1 MANFTEEK
9 EREYQ
14 NSIVEM
20 MRDVNSLAY
29 TYLGCFQYAK
39 GEKSKSDGTRNSNII
54 EDEMREHLT
63 DFGYTQLQ
71 IEAAL
76 HKLREKASLP
86 SEKFADLLECN
97 ASFYNLLISG
107 TKAKPSSDR
116 PEEDVMFFDF
126 AHPEKNR
133 FAFAEEVSYIDPM
146 TGSHSRPDIV
156 VYVNGIALCVIEL
169 KRSLVTIDEGI
180 RQCLSNERD
189 LIPSFFTTVQFTIA
203 ANPKKNSGKSENT
216 GFKYATVGTPQKFWC
231 NWKDDGQ
238 KVGTQLTDAESFRRF
253 FDKES
258 FLFLVRY
265 GVVSDAGVKK
275 VMRPHQFHALRASIV
290 HKRPDMIAIFAAV
303 VCHPPNDLGAP
314 NFFGDHLGYA
324 LFGHRHRLCK
334 VLK

>member
-1 MANFTEEK
+1 MANYTEER

-14 NSIVEM
+14 NAIVSLMRKPDGLAYSYMGNLKYEKGEGVNQNGAKNGPIVESEL
-20 MRDVNSLAY
+20 RAFLESA
-29 TYLGCFQYAK
+29 
-39 GEKSKSDGTRNSNII
+39 
-54 EDEMREHLT
+54 
-63 DFGYTQLQ
+63 GYTEPQIDFAVLRLQ
-71 IEAAL
+71 HEAHLSCA
-76 HKLREKASLP
+76 R
-86 SEKFADLLECN
+86 FADLLECN
-97 ASFYNLLISG
+97 SSVYDLLMSG
-107 TKAKPSSDR
+107 MKAKPSQEE
-116 PEEDVMFFDF
+116 PEEDIAYFDF
-126 AHPEKNR
+126 DHPLNNR

-203 ANPKKNSGKSENT
+203 ANPKKDNGKSENT

-238 KVGTQLTDAESFRRF
+238 KVGTQLTDAESFLRF

-265 GVVSDAGVKK
+265 GVVSDAGV
-275 VMRPHQFHALRASIV
+275 
-290 HKRPDMIAIFAAV
+290 
-303 VCHPPNDLGAP
+303 
-314 NFFGDHLGYA
+314 
-324 LFGHRHRLCK
+324 
-334 VLK
+334 